1 MFSESFWQGFYFLC
15 KLRVFNPQVSDA
27 VNWLIFSVQCLRPN
41 RGIFCEIPLY
51 PLAAPPKAVFD
62 CPPPSFGLNA
72 PALICS
78 GQSSASPNILV
89 WRANLAQL
97 SALCEGAVW
106 CTCLLFGKVMVWV
119 LGYFRNILNFCFY
132 TETWVFSESSWHRF
146 IVLYWNVYSFWNFL
160 TSFGGF

>member
-1 MFSESFWQGFYFLC
+1 M
-15 KLRVFNPQVSDA
+15 RNP
-27 VNWLIFSVQCLRPN
+27 PN
-41 RGIFCEIPLY
+41 D

-89 WRANLAQL
+89 WRANLSQL

-106 CTCLLFGKVMVWV
+106 GICLFLWKVMVSRLELV
-119 LGYFRNILNFCFY
+119 VEFKIQTF
-132 TETWVFSESSWHRF
+132 
-146 IVLYWNVYSFWNFL
+146 
-160 TSFGGF
+160 

>member
-1 MFSESFWQGFYFLC
+1 M
-15 KLRVFNPQVSDA
+15 RNP
-27 VNWLIFSVQCLRPN
+27 PN
-41 RGIFCEIPLY
+41 N

-97 SALCEGAVW
+97 SALCEGAGW
-106 CTCLLFGKVMVWV
+106 CTCLFLWKVMVSRLKKV
-119 LGYFRNILNFCFY
+119 MEFKIQTF
-132 TETWVFSESSWHRF
+132 
-146 IVLYWNVYSFWNFL
+146 
-160 TSFGGF
+160 